1 MAKARV
7 SPETAKAWEEW
18 RRKQKN
24 RQPAESERV
33 DTDATAR
40 RKERE
45 KRVQKGCTIVFVVGA
60 LLAAFGLYAACQSC
74 LESPP
79 TPAGCSRGGWR
90 EYTVWEEAE
99 KRREAL
105 EDRARGAI
113 GLERELLLDEVRRAR
128 AVENA
133 AERVWQRCMGR

>member
-18 RRKQKN
+18 RNKQKH
-24 RQPAESERV
+24 RQPVEPGRV
-33 DTDATAR
+33 DTDAAAR
-40 RKERE
+40 RKGRE
-45 KRVQKGCTIVFVVGA
+45 KRVEAGCAIVFVVGA
-60 LLAAFGLYAACQSC
+60 LLVAFGLYAACQSC
-74 LESPP
+74 LEPPP

-113 GLERELLLDEVRRAR
+113 GLERDLLLDEVRRAR
-128 AVENA
+128 AVEDV